1 MFLNRL
7 KVLAAGLLVLCSVAI
22 AFGVRQARADKKD
35 TLNDDKQILG
45 TWTVVYFDEGGQKA
59 PKGMLKEF
67 KVTFTADGKMKAK
80 QGKKE
85 QEFTWKLDPSRKPR
99 QFDATNTKGWTVR
112 GIYALDGDDL
122 TLCWARRGDRP
133 TEFAC
138 KKGAPVVYQVLRREK
153 K

>member
-1 MFLNRL
+1 MFLDRL
-7 KVLAAGLLVLCSVAI
+7 KVLAAGLFLCVAV
-22 AFGVRQARADKKD
+22 AVPFALQARADKKEAPKD
-35 TLNDDKQILG
+35 EKAILG
-45 TWTVVYFDEGGQKA
+45 TWTVVYFEEGGQKA
-59 PKGMLKEF
+59 PKEVIKQL
-67 KVTFTADGKMKAK
+67 KVTFSADGKMKTK

-85 QEFTWKLDPSRKPR
+85 QEFTWKLDPSRKPKE
-99 QFDATNTKGWTVR
+99 FNATNTKGWTVR

-122 TLCWARRGDRP
+122 TVCWARRGDRP